1 MVDMRDPVVSERR
14 GSRRRTRVARQRLEQ
29 SLSQDARTTFCVAAL
44 SAAVALPALVLGGAL
59 PLVTLIGAA
68 LTLFA
73 FLLSRREERPAALSW
88 VFVAL
93 AGYTVVQILP
103 LPIGL
108 LRVISPSAA
117 RIWERSAPSEVIHW
131 ASLSLDPGASG
142 MEVVK
147 WCSYAF
153 MLVAAAWLARQKGQT
168 PALLMVFG
176 SALAVT
182 LVWVLHSVFELDALY
197 GVYKPRFAIQE
208 RLDPIL
214 NSNKM
219 AG

>member
-93 AGYTVVQILP
+93 AGLLP
-103 LPIGL
+103 L
-108 LRVISPSAA
+108 SAA
-117 RIWERSAPSEVIHW
+117 EPAILAKARAYLAPDAVLDGVK
-131 ASLSLDPGASG
+131 SLHFTG
-142 MEVVK
+142 
-147 WCSYAF
+147 
-153 MLVAAAWLARQKGQT
+153 
-168 PALLMVFG
+168 
-176 SALAVT
+176 T
-182 LVWVLHSVFELDALY
+182 LVVTGADAASQPPTAMELIFQ
-197 GVYKPRFAIQE
+197 KPYQQRVQAT
-208 RLDPIL
+208 
-214 NSNKM
+214 SAKM
-219 AG
+219 VGLTK